1 MIRALVMRFLDFY
14 MKIWILFA
22 FWVIFRVFAHKMR
35 MKEEKV
41 GTERTFG
48 AFPET
53 DFVISW
59 V

>member
-1 MIRALVMRFLDFY
+1 MRFLDFY
-14 MKIWILFA
+14 MKLWMFFT
-22 FWVIFRVFAHKMR
+22 FWVIFRAFAHKMR

-41 GTERTFG
+41 VTERPFG

>member
-1 MIRALVMRFLDFY
+1 MRFLDFY
-14 MKIWILFA
+14 MKLWMLFA

-41 GTERTFG
+41 GTERPFG